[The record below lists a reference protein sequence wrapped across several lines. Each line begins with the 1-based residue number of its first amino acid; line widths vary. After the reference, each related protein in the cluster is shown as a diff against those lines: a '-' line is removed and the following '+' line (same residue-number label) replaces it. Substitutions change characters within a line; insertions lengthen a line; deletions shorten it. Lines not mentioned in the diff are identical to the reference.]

1 MLSIYYIILLDYMTL
16 TPVYLIL
23 RDFPGFRDFSLPRPP
38 EKNKKKM
45 QKKEKKRKKEKKKNV
60 SP

>member
-1 MLSIYYIILLDYMTL
+1 MVSKQISVNYL
-16 TPVYLIL
+16 TNWITVYLIL

-38 EKNKKKM
+38 EKIEKKM
-45 QKKEKKRKKEKKKNV
+45 QKKRKKKEKKEKKKNV